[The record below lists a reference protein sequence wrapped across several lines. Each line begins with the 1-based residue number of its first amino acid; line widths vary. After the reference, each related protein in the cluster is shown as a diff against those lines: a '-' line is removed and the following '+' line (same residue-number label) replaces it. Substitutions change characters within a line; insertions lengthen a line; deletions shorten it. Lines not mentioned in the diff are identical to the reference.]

1 MRVGRTSGQDR
12 DAERGLAGA
21 VVRGVAPEELGL
33 FEETEADYFGDP
45 GLVKGRAPGRSGRV
59 RPRHGPADPV
69 RPRGRQCGR
78 ALPRRGCLRRGTRRG
93 PGRTPLIAR
102 AFLGAIVSTVTYEQ
116 R

>member
-12 DAERGLAGA
+12 DAERDLAGA

-78 ALPRRGCLRRGTRRG
+78 ALPRRGLSPARRG